1 MDKVLHKIVALLF
14 VLVLALQPTSFVFA
28 ETTYTYG
35 PDGQRT
41 KMTVVDK
48 DKGINT
54 TTYYISNS
62 YEETYD
68 NNNPSAP
75 PKIVKHTFANGAEV
89 QTVFDSGKDAKTYD
103 VLTDPLGN
111 VTGLADS
118 TGKLVET
125 TDYYPFGAIRVDN
138 KIDPAVPSS
147 PNKFLDQKYDEQTG
161 LNYLNARYYNSAI
174 GRFIS
179 QDPVSLATPE
189 KLLEDPQQLNF
200 YSYARNNPITLSD
213 PSGLETDVMN
223 QSLGIPVIGWF
234 GGHSTTVVNPESGE
248 ILYMD
253 YNNVCRQIT
262 EPTTLAGYT
271 TGPMFS
277 GKNWRLVLE
286 INRPDAIS
294 TYNQAKEAGSSHVA
308 IATIDARREGMTNQ
322 QLDQRVLNNMVA
334 MQGDQGRY
342 NPAGMRWWSTS
353 SNCHNTTTTLL
364 ERSGV
369 SQGQVNEIGKQLSK
383 ESFRLLPGFGNQ
395 FSTPSVTQVVGQQ
408 ISNTWNSI
416 KQTFSNIISKIKH

>member
-213 PSGLETDVMN
+213 PTGLKVELISRPVFDIGGHIIGSHVFWLVKPDRPDEINIDGLASGTKEFTMGGYQSNSNPISNKLIKQIGTTETSKDKK
-223 QSLGIPVIGWF
+223 WAF
-234 GGHSTTVVNPESGE
+234 GGGSIMNSAVINPLDKQDDTQLINNLGKTYNDINLTGMNYRFAGNYQGLYDGNSNNFAYTLGVKAGLKDQMDAFHPNPKAIIGGVAPGYGTMLPTTSV
-248 ILYMD
+248 Y
-253 YNNVCRQIT
+253 RQIRASVISIAKQVA
-262 EPTTLAGYT
+262 TL
-271 TGPMFS
+271 FNNL
-277 GKNWRLVLE
+277 KN
-286 INRPDAIS
+286 
-294 TYNQAKEAGSSHVA
+294 K
-308 IATIDARREGMTNQ
+308 
-322 QLDQRVLNNMVA
+322 
-334 MQGDQGRY
+334 
-342 NPAGMRWWSTS
+342 
-353 SNCHNTTTTLL
+353 
-364 ERSGV
+364 
-369 SQGQVNEIGKQLSK
+369 
-383 ESFRLLPGFGNQ
+383 
-395 FSTPSVTQVVGQQ
+395 
-408 ISNTWNSI
+408 
-416 KQTFSNIISKIKH
+416 